1 MAMNKILTL
10 MLLTIVFSCTMKSS
24 DNKLEIMISPEQVKQ
39 KAGEFVPFT
48 LNTDLSVLT
57 EKEKQMLPLL
67 FEAAT
72 IMEDIFWKQAFGD
85 RDALLSKTDDP
96 DLLKLLK
103 INYGP
108 WERLN
113 NNAPIIAGFGEKP
126 KGAQFYPVDMTR
138 EEFEAWDNPEKSGL
152 YNLIRRDENG
162 KLITV
167 PYNQAYAS
175 EVTRASELLTNAAS
189 LAEDEGLKKYLL
201 SRSKALLTDEYF
213 ESDMAWMDMKN
224 NTIEFIVGPIE
235 HYEDQL
241 FGYKAAHEAFILI
254 KDKAWSQRLEKYAAM
269 LPGLQINLPVAQ
281 VYKNETPGFDS
292 DMNVYDAIYYAGD
305 CNAGSKTIAINLP
318 NDEMV
323 QQLKG
328 SRKLQLKNSMQAK
341 FDKILV
347 PIANLLIAEDQR
359 QHVKFDAFFENTM
372 FHEVAHGLGLGKTID
387 QSATVREALKDA
399 YTSIEESK
407 ADILGLWCV
416 YELTQQ
422 GEFTDKD
429 LMDNFVT
436 FMAGIFRS
444 VRFGAASAH
453 GKANM
458 IRFYYFQETGAFERD
473 TESGTYRVNF
483 EKMRDAMMSLSE
495 MVLVIQGNGDY
506 NSASELI
513 KEKGFIREELQNDLN
528 RISAAGIPRDI
539 VFEQGPAVLGL

>member
-1 MAMNKILTL
+1 MNKILTL
-10 MLLTIVFSCTMKSS
+10 MLLTILFSCTMKST

-113 NNAPIIAGFGEKP
+113 NNAPLLAGYGEKP

-175 EVTRASELLTNAAS
+175 EVIRASELLTNAAG
-189 LAEDEGLKKYLL
+189 LAEDEGLQKYLL

-269 LPGLQINLPVAQ
+269 LPGLQKNLPVAQ

-372 FHEVAHGLGLGKTID
+372 FHEVAHGLGLGKTVD

-416 YELTQQ
+416 YQLNQQ
-422 GEFTDKD
+422 GEFTDKE

-473 TESGTYRVNF
+473 AATGTYRVNF
-483 EKMRDAMMSLSE
+483 EKMRDAMISLSE
-495 MVLVIQGNGDY
+495 MVLVIQGDGDY

-513 KEKGFIREELQNDLN
+513 KEKGFIREELKRDLD

>member
-1 MAMNKILTL
+1 MNKILTL

-24 DNKLEIMISPEQVKQ
+24 DNKLEIMISPEQVKH

-359 QHVKFDAFFENTM
+359 QHVKFDAFFENIM

>member
-1 MAMNKILTL
+1 MNKILTL

-24 DNKLEIMISPEQVKQ
+24 DNKLEIMISPEQVKH

>member
-1 MAMNKILTL
+1 MNKILTL

-24 DNKLEIMISPEQVKQ
+24 NNKLEIMISPEQVKQ
-39 KAGEFVPFT
+39 KADEFVPFT

-113 NNAPIIAGFGEKP
+113 NNAPILAGYGEKP
-126 KGAQFYPVDMTR
+126 KGAQFYPGDMTR

-175 EVTRASELLTNAAS
+175 EVTRASELLTNAAG

-269 LPGLQINLPVAQ
+269 LPGLQKNLPVEQ

-372 FHEVAHGLGLGKTID
+372 FHEVAHGLGLGKTVD

-416 YELTQQ
+416 YQLTQQ
-422 GEFTDKD
+422 GEFNDKD

-444 VRFGAASAH
+444 VRFGVASAH

-473 TESGTYRVNF
+473 AATGTYRVNF

-495 MVLVIQGNGDY
+495 IVLVIQGDGDY
-506 NSASELI
+506 DTASELI

>member
-1 MAMNKILTL
+1 MNRILIVAMTL
-10 MLLTIVFSCTMKSS
+10 LITSCTQDKKL
-24 DNKLEIMISPEQVKQ
+24 DNLELLITKKQLKQ
-39 KAGEFVPFT
+39 KAAEFVPFT
-48 LNTDLSVLT
+48 LTADLSVLS

-67 FEAAT
+67 FKAAD

-85 RDALLSKTDDP
+85 HDILLNRTNDP

-113 NNAPIIAGFGEKP
+113 NNSPFVAGFGEKP
-126 KGAQFYPVDMTR
+126 KGAQFYPIDMTR
-138 EEFEAWDNPEKSGL
+138 EEFEAWDDPDKTGL
-152 YNLIRRDENG
+152 YNLVRRGEDGNL
-162 KLITV
+162 KTV
-167 PYNQAYAS
+167 PYHIAYAE
-175 EVTRASELLTNAAS
+175 EVKKASELIKQAAG
-189 LAEDEGLKKYLL
+189 LAEDEGLRNYLEK
-201 SRSKALLTDEYF
+201 RAEALLTDEYF

-241 FGYKAAHEAFILI
+241 FGYKAAHESFILI
-254 KDKAWSQRLEKYAAM
+254 KDKKWSQTLEKYASL
-269 LPGLQINLPVAQ
+269 LPGLQKNLPVAQ
-281 VYKNETPGFDS
+281 PYKNETPGFDS
-292 DMNVYDAIYYAGD
+292 DLNVYDAIYYAGD

-318 NDEMV
+318 NDETV
-323 QQLKG
+323 RQLKG

-347 PIANLLIAEDQR
+347 PIADLLIAEDQR
-359 QHVKFDAFFENTM
+359 KHVKFDAFFENTM
-372 FHEVAHGLGLGKTID
+372 FHEVAHGLGLGRTID
-387 QSATVREALKDA
+387 QAATVREALRDA

-416 YELTQQ
+416 FQLTQQ

-458 IRFYYFQETGAFERD
+458 IRFYYFQEYGAFERD
-473 TESGTYRVNF
+473 ATAGTYRVNF
-483 EKMRDAMMSLSE
+483 EKMREAMLSLSE
-495 MVLVIQGNGDY
+495 MVLVIQGDGDY
-506 NSASELI
+506 EKASELI

-528 RISAAGIPRDI
+528 RISETGIPRDI
-539 VFEQGPAVLGL
+539 VFNQGPEVLGFE